1 MKHASQFFSRRRR
14 LFRDRQT
21 RRQRSWRGKDGRTG
35 PAQGGTEFSDIVESV
50 LSNVTKSGDAMQA
63 QAANLAN
70 GNADVL
76 DLVTAVA
83 ETELAVETLVTVRD
97 RMISAYQEILNMPI

>member
-1 MKHASQFFSRRRR
+1 MPINSSAGANAYSAVADLAKNLST
-14 LFRDRQT
+14 QT
-21 RRQRSWRGKDGRTG
+21 KPPGTE
-35 PAQGGTEFSDIVESV
+35 QGGSDFGSIVEAV
-50 LSNVTKSGDAMQA
+50 LSNVQKTGATAEA
-63 QAANLAN
+63 QGANLTN

-97 RMISAYQEILNMPI
+97 RVISAYQDILNMPI

>member
-1 MKHASQFFSRRRR
+1 MTLNSLAGANAYSAVAKLASD
-14 LFRDRQT
+14 L
-21 RRQRSWRGKDGRTG
+21 RGQAKIPG
-35 PAQGGTEFSDIVESV
+35 AEQGSSEFGDIVEAL
-50 LSNVTKSGDAMQA
+50 LSNVSKTGAMTEA
-63 QAANLAN
+63 QASNLAN

-97 RMISAYQEILNMPI
+97 RVISAYQDILNMPI

>member
-1 MKHASQFFSRRRR
+1 MPINSSALANTPTAVAELAKNITG
-14 LFRDRQT
+14 QT
-21 RRQRSWRGKDGRTG
+21 KPEGAAPGAG
-35 PAQGGTEFSDIVESV
+35 EFGNIVESV
-50 LSNVTKSGDAMQA
+50 LSNVVKTG
-63 QAANLAN
+63 AATETQVAGMAK

-97 RMISAYQEILNMPI
+97 RVISAYQDIMNMPI

>member
-1 MKHASQFFSRRRR
+1 MTLNSSAGANAYSAVAKLANTLSGEAKT
-14 LFRDRQT
+14 L
-21 RRQRSWRGKDGRTG
+21 GVEKG
-35 PAQGGTEFSDIVESV
+35 PSEFGSIVDAV
-50 LSNVTKSGDAMQA
+50 LSNVSKTGATTEA

-97 RMISAYQEILNMPI
+97 RVISAYQDILNMPI

>member
-1 MKHASQFFSRRRR
+1 MAMNSLAGAGAYSAAAKLAGTLSG
-14 LFRDRQT
+14 DAKVP
-21 RRQRSWRGKDGRTG
+21 G
-35 PAQGGTEFSDIVESV
+35 AQQGSSEFGDIVEAL
-50 LSNVTKSGDAMQA
+50 LSNVSKTGAATESQA
-63 QAANLAN
+63 SNLAN

-97 RMISAYQEILNMPI
+97 RVISAYQDILNMPI

>member
-1 MKHASQFFSRRRR
+1 MVMNSVAGAGAYSAVA
-14 LFRDRQT
+14 DIA
-21 RRQRSWRGKDGRTG
+21 GKALGEAGAAKTS
-35 PAQGGTEFSDIVESV
+35 QGGMEFKDLVDSV
-50 LSNVTKSGDAMQA
+50 LSNVSQSGAATETQAM
-63 QAANLAN
+63 NVAN

-97 RMISAYQEILNMPI
+97 RVISAYQDILNMPI

>member
-1 MKHASQFFSRRRR
+1 MTMNSSAGAGAYSAVAT
-14 LFRDRQT
+14 LAGNL
-21 RRQRSWRGKDGRTG
+21 RGEAKA
-35 PAQGGTEFSDIVESV
+35 PVMEQGSSEFSNIVEAV
-50 LSNVTKSGDAMQA
+50 LSNVSKTGDVTEA
-63 QAANLAN
+63 QAKNLAN

-97 RMISAYQEILNMPI
+97 RVISAYQDILNMPI

>member
-1 MKHASQFFSRRRR
+1 MTLNSLAGANAYSAVAKLASD
-14 LFRDRQT
+14 LRDQAKIP
-21 RRQRSWRGKDGRTG
+21 G
-35 PAQGGTEFSDIVESV
+35 AEQGSSEFGDIVEAL
-50 LSNVTKSGDAMQA
+50 LSNVSKTGAMTEA
-63 QAANLAN
+63 QASNLAN

-97 RMISAYQEILNMPI
+97 RVISAYQDILNMPI

>member
-1 MKHASQFFSRRRR
+1 MTMNSLA
-14 LFRDRQT
+14 
-21 RRQRSWRGKDGRTG
+21 GTG
-35 PAQGGTEFSDIVESV
+35 AYSAVAKLAGSLGGDAKVPGAEKGPSEFGSIIEAV
-50 LSNVTKSGDAMQA
+50 LSNVSKTGAATEA
-63 QAANLAN
+63 QATNLAN

-97 RMISAYQEILNMPI
+97 RVISAYQDILNMPI

>member
-1 MKHASQFFSRRRR
+1 MTLNSAAGANAYSAVSKLASS
-14 LFRDRQT
+14 L
-21 RRQRSWRGKDGRTG
+21 RGEAKT
-35 PAQGGTEFSDIVESV
+35 QGADQGQSEFGSIVEAV
-50 LSNVTKSGDAMQA
+50 LSNVSKTGAATETQA
-63 QAANLAN
+63 TNLAN

-97 RMISAYQEILNMPI
+97 RVISAYQDILNMPI

>member
-1 MKHASQFFSRRRR
+1 MTLNSSAGANAYSAVAKLASNLGSEAKA
-14 LFRDRQT
+14 
-21 RRQRSWRGKDGRTG
+21 SGVG
-35 PAQGGTEFSDIVESV
+35 QGSSEFGDIVEAV
-50 LSNVTKSGDAMQA
+50 LSNVSKTGAATEA
-63 QAANLAN
+63 QATNLAN

-97 RMISAYQEILNMPI
+97 RVISAYQDILNMPI

>member
-1 MKHASQFFSRRRR
+1 MVMNSAAGAGAYSAVANIAGKGAGQASAAKSSQ
-14 LFRDRQT
+14 
-21 RRQRSWRGKDGRTG
+21 DGM
-35 PAQGGTEFSDIVESV
+35 EFGDLVEAV
-50 LSNVTKSGDAMQA
+50 LSNVTKSGAATEA
-63 QAANLAN
+63 QATNIVN

-97 RMISAYQEILNMPI
+97 RVISAYQDIINMPI

>member
-1 MKHASQFFSRRRR
+1 MVMNSAAGAGAYSAVANIA
-14 LFRDRQT
+14 
-21 RRQRSWRGKDGRTG
+21 GKALGDAGAAK
-35 PAQGGTEFSDIVESV
+35 PSQGGTEFGELVQSV
-50 LSNVTKSGDAMQA
+50 LSNITESGAA
-63 QAANLAN
+63 TETQAANIAN

-97 RMISAYQEILNMPI
+97 RVISAYQDILNMPI

>member
-1 MKHASQFFSRRRR
+1 M
-14 LFRDRQT
+14 QT
-21 RRQRSWRGKDGRTG
+21 
-35 PAQGGTEFSDIVESV
+35 
-50 LSNVTKSGDAMQA
+50 

-70 GNADVL
+70 GKANTL

-97 RMISAYQEILNMPI
+97 RVISAYQDILNMPI

>member
-1 MKHASQFFSRRRR
+1 MSINSSAGANAYSAVADLAKNLSGQAKTPGADQ
-14 LFRDRQT
+14 
-21 RRQRSWRGKDGRTG
+21 G
-35 PAQGGTEFSDIVESV
+35 PSEFGSIVEAV
-50 LSNVTKSGDAMQA
+50 LSNVSKTGAASEA
-63 QAANLAN
+63 QATNVAN

-97 RMISAYQEILNMPI
+97 RVISAYQDILNMPI

>member
-1 MKHASQFFSRRRR
+1 MPVNSLAGAGAYSAIAKLAGNA
-14 LFRDRQT
+14 LGEAKT
-21 RRQRSWRGKDGRTG
+21 AA
-35 PAQGGTEFSDIVESV
+35 PAQGGTEFGDIVESV

>member
-1 MKHASQFFSRRRR
+1 MVMNSAAGAGTYSAVAKIA
-14 LFRDRQT
+14 
-21 RRQRSWRGKDGRTG
+21 GKALGETG
-35 PAQGGTEFSDIVESV
+35 DAKSTQGGMEFGDLVDAV
-50 LSNVTKSGDAMQA
+50 LSNVNESGASTES
-63 QAANLAN
+63 QAAKVAN

-97 RMISAYQEILNMPI
+97 RVISAYQEILNMPI